1 MNESR
6 VGALLIGL
14 LEGLFSL
21 TSKNK
26 FKVLTY
32 CTLTQKAANL
42 CSAAHGYI
50 YIFIIHSYFPHHNCI
65 SDNNHVEH

>member
-14 LEGLFSL
+14 LECLFSL
-21 TSKNK
+21 TLKNK

-50 YIFIIHSYFPHHNCI
+50 YIYNSFLLSSSQLHF
-65 SDNNHVEH
+65 